1 MSAMQTTQQH
11 DYAIVG
17 GGVVGLSV
25 AYGLARLDKRVIVID
40 EGDLGLKASRGNFGL
55 VWTQSKGL
63 DAPHYH
69 LWSCRSAE
77 LWSDHADELTDG
89 TADDLGLKQ
98 EGGYDVHLSDET
110 LSAMVERHVELRDQL
125 GGAHPF
131 EIMGHNALRQEEPHI
146 GPKVAGAI
154 FSPKDGHVNPLRLLR
169 ALAERNIAQG
179 STLITGHRV
188 DAITALSGGGYRVTS
203 GNRSW
208 EAAKVI
214 LAAGLGSVAL
224 ARPLGFRAEL
234 RPQRG
239 QVLITEKCAPLL
251 RRPAG
256 AIRQVDE
263 GGIQIGSSQEE
274 VGFDDRTTTAVAA
287 AMAARA
293 IAVLPALGDVR
304 ILRHWAALRV
314 MSPDGKPVYQRSPTH
329 PGAYLVTCHS
339 GITLS
344 AAHARLLPLWLED
357 HPDAPHLEAFS
368 EQRFTLP
375 AAA

>member
-1 MSAMQTTQQH
+1 MQAKKQY
-11 DYAIVG
+11 DYAIIG

-25 AYGLARLDKRVIVID
+25 AHGLGRLDKRAIVID

-55 VWTQSKGL
+55 IWTQSKGL

-69 LWSCRSAE
+69 VWSCRSAQ
-77 LWSDHADELTDG
+77 LWADHADELTGDKPYE
-89 TADDLGLKQ
+89 LGLQQ
-98 EGGYDVHLSDET
+98 EGGYDIHLSDET
-110 LSAMVERHVELRDQL
+110 LAAMARRHEELRDRL
-125 GGAHPF
+125 DGAHLF

-179 STLITGHRV
+179 TDLITGHRV
-188 DAITALSGGGYRVTS
+188 DAVTPLEGGGYRVTS
-203 GNRSW
+203 GDQNW
-208 EAAKVI
+208 EAAKVV
-214 LAAGLGSVAL
+214 LAAGLGSVTL
-224 ARPLGFRAEL
+224 ARPLGLRAEL

-251 RRPAG
+251 RRPAA
-256 AIRQVDE
+256 AIRQVNE

-274 VGFDDRTTTAVAA
+274 VGFDDRTTTEVAA
-287 AMAARA
+287 GMAARA
-293 IAVLPALGDVR
+293 IAVLPALRDVR

-314 MSPDGKPVYQRSPTH
+314 MTPDGKPVYQQSPTH

-344 AAHARLLPLWLED
+344 AAHARLLPLWLEEL
-357 HPDAPHLEAFS
+357 PDAPDLEAFS
-368 EQRFTLP
+368 EQRSALP
-375 AAA
+375 TAA